1 MLQLTILDF
10 TFGQASLTICM
21 SNHCAISSLIQF
33 FSGVFNISPKLGGY
47 TRPTRAFGEVT
58 TQRTEKLH
66 FKDFRQK
73 ESFAK
78 KTFYFSKL

>member
-33 FSGVFNISPKLGGY
+33 FSTVVNISPKLGGY
-47 TRPTRAFGEVT
+47 TRPRRAFGEVT
-58 TQRTEKLH
+58 TRDDQEIA
-66 FKDFRQK
+66 F
-73 ESFAK
+73 
-78 KTFYFSKL
+78 